1 MSKNVVEISL
11 GAFLIGILIGCIVLF
26 YFEDK
31 RQETE
36 IMECYLTDYSSFTT
50 NGIEYKIEDITDYD
64 YIQQYH
70 ENDVI
75 VFKMKNGD
83 EVRVLKDMIIW
94 HKN

>member
-1 MSKNVVEISL
+1 MSKNVVGINL
-11 GAFLIGILIGCIVLF
+11 GVFLIGILIGCIVLF

-31 RQETE
+31 RQESE